1 MKQFYKKI
9 PKAKYKLLHHHS
21 CCQYA
26 FRQYHQWIV
35 MGSRSRRDNYPKG
48 IYRMLHGDNI
58 VGGAEIVCSKCKLS
72 IYPHKDKFEE
82 LSL

>member
-1 MKQFYKKI
+1 
-9 PKAKYKLLHHHS
+9 
-21 CCQYA
+21 
-26 FRQYHQWIV
+26 